1 MQQQVM
7 QSEDYDR
14 QAGSAYAFASNGYA
28 SNGRRIL
35 MVPKIVYE
43 EVKVYEDVNPHNHA
57 LIAGDTNRH
66 ETYDQGAAPFEYSRQ
81 MVLNDPVPGVAAWHE
96 SNSGRSYSYSDY
108 VELPSPSPSTQVL
121 PSLLTPGV
129 AAWHERNSGRSY
141 SYSDYVRPASMVT
154 EKAASVFKTVFDRF
168 SSSDMIPESKAA
180 ELDQQSSAELG
191 SFSRIRMIQ
200 DHSVR
205 TARHV
210 YYDKVASTRVN
221 PDALDFAAQAMVD
234 DLESRLDDSTDDSTG
249 VTVPTPAKLFPDGM
263 CDVLRKT
270 KRV

>member
-1 MQQQVM
+1 
-7 QSEDYDR
+7 
-14 QAGSAYAFASNGYA
+14 
-28 SNGRRIL
+28 
-35 MVPKIVYE
+35 
-43 EVKVYEDVNPHNHA
+43 
-57 LIAGDTNRH
+57 
-66 ETYDQGAAPFEYSRQ
+66 
-81 MVLNDPVPGVAAWHE
+81 
-96 SNSGRSYSYSDY
+96 
-108 VELPSPSPSTQVL
+108 
-121 PSLLTPGV
+121 
-129 AAWHERNSGRSY
+129 
-141 SYSDYVRPASMVT
+141 MVT

-270 KRV
+270 KRVLTFISFVYGCLQLSYM